1 MRETGLEWSHSG
13 YFWAYARDS
22 FHETEIA
29 TEIARLCREI
39 RCRRCRSNPEHANRW
54 GELGPALMNPPI
66 LNDPING
73 SERGEFEQ
81 HSGEAFDQW
90 PQAELWHHWYEVV
103 EHGALT
109 KQGVGTLF

>member
-1 MRETGLEWSHSG
+1 MDSYRELSADVSG
-13 YFWAYARDS
+13 EYEALKDNVHRFAREVLRPAAIAGEAEIN
-22 FHETEIA
+22 HAIA
-29 TEIARLCREI
+29 TLVQAF
-39 RCRRCRSNPEHANRW
+39 S
-54 GELGPALMNPPI
+54 LMNPPI

-90 PQAELWHHWYEVV
+90 PQAGLWHHWYEVV
-103 EHGALT
+103 EHGTLT

>member
-1 MRETGLEWSHSG
+1 MRTAETTGKICDHREEASMFRVSTMMLVFGISAALE
-13 YFWAYARDS
+13 APS
-22 FHETEIA
+22 FAQVSVDPNGAA
-29 TEIARLCREI
+29 T
-39 RCRRCRSNPEHANRW
+39 
-54 GELGPALMNPPI
+54 LMNPPI

-90 PQAELWHHWYEVV
+90 PQAGLWHHWYEVV
-103 EHGALT
+103 EHGTLT